1 MARLFLVLTV
11 TNRTPRLKCNLCLE
25 EEYEE
30 GSISSVLSIVINQ
43 THYPHQ
49 YCKVS
54 MSILYHPVVLHSCI
68 IHIIFSVSYIEIV
81 GGDYYIKRKIE
92 EG

>member
-11 TNRTPRLKCNLCLE
+11 NQPYTAVKMQSLFGGGVGRRQHLIC
-25 EEYEE
+25 
-30 GSISSVLSIVINQ
+30 VSIVINQ

-54 MSILYHPVVLHSCI
+54 MSFLYHPVVLHSCI